1 MSAAKKAEI
10 LKQLTATRDAGRDLD
25 LVGLFREQADR
36 ARDFSL
42 ELPGLLFDYSR
53 DLISREALELLLSLV
68 EASDLTGWRQRLFD
82 GEIVNDTE
90 QRAALHTLL
99 RADPG
104 EVPLKLATEFAEVEA
119 MRRRMGEF
127 ATAVRSG
134 KLRSVSGKTFTDV
147 ISIGIGGSHLGPELV
162 VEALAPPAGASPRIH
177 FMSNLDPEHGA
188 RLLATLDPAR
198 TLVIVIS
205 KSFTTQETLVN
216 AGKVR
221 TWMTDALGAEAVAQ
235 QFIAVSVAPR
245 RAREFGIAAERV
257 FAFQDWVGGRYSL
270 WSAVGLPIAIA
281 LGADVF
287 DALLAGA
294 ARMDRHFR
302 TAPSASNMPVLMA
315 LLGIWYVDFY
325 DARSRAVIPYRH
337 GLRRLP
343 DYLQQLEMESNGK
356 GVQRDGSATESATAS
371 VVWGGVGTDAQHAF
385 FQLLH
390 QGMQFVPVEFI
401 AVIDADN
408 GDHRQQ
414 DMLLANCLA
423 QAETLMRGR
432 SETEAR
438 RELIGQG
445 VSGEHLELLA
455 KHQTFPGNR
464 PSSLLM
470 LDRLDPGTL
479 GMLIA
484 LYEHKVFVQACVW
497 NINPFDQMGVELGK
511 QLAGRVFRALE
522 NDDATQL
529 SDPVTTAL
537 VRRINTRR
545 HQ

>member
-1 MSAAKKAEI
+1 MSAVRKAGI
-10 LKQLTATRDAGRDLD
+10 LKQLVALRDAGRDIDLLD
-25 LVGLFREQADR
+25 LFRAQADR
-36 ARDFSL
+36 ARNFSL
-42 ELPGLLFDYSR
+42 ELPGLLFGYSR
-53 DLISREALELLLSLV
+53 DLISREALELLLGLA

-82 GEIVNDTE
+82 GEAVNDTE

-99 RADPG
+99 RADPD
-104 EVPLKLATEFAEVEA
+104 EVPPKLATEFAEVA
-119 MRRRMGEF
+119 ATRRRMSEF
-127 ATAVRSG
+127 ATALRSG
-134 KLRSVSGKTFTDV
+134 KLRSVSGKIFTDV

-162 VEALAPPAGASPRIH
+162 IEALAPSAGVSPRIH

-188 RLLATLDPAR
+188 RLLATLDPAQ
-198 TLVIVIS
+198 TLVIITS

-216 AGKVR
+216 ADNVR
-221 TWMTDALGAEAVAQ
+221 TWMTDALGTEAVAQ
-235 QFIAVSVAPR
+235 QFIAVSASPQ
-245 RAREFGIAAERV
+245 RAGEFGIAAQRV

-270 WSAVGLPIAIA
+270 WSAVGLPIVIA
-281 LGADVF
+281 LGVDVF

-302 TAPSASNMPVLMA
+302 TAPLATNMPVLMA
-315 LLGIWYVDFY
+315 LLGIWYVDFL
-325 DARSRAVIPYRH
+325 DAGSRAVIPYRH
-337 GLRRLP
+337 GLRQLP
-343 DYLQQLEMESNGK
+343 AYLQQLEMESNGK
-356 GVQRDGSATESATAS
+356 SVQRDGAATESATAP

-390 QGMQFVPVEFI
+390 QGTPLVPVEFI

-408 GDHRQQ
+408 GDRRQQ

-423 QAETLMRGR
+423 QAEALMRGR

-438 RELIGQG
+438 SKLLGQG
-445 VSGEHLELLA
+445 VSGERLELLV

-470 LDRLDPGTL
+470 LDKLDAGTL

-484 LYEHKVFVQACVW
+484 LYEHKIFVQACVW

-511 QLAGRVFRALE
+511 QLAGQVFKAL
-522 NDDATQL
+522 DSDGAAQL
-529 SDPVTTAL
+529 SDPVTIAL
-537 VRRINTRR
+537 VRRITTRR
-545 HQ
+545 RQ